1 MSKSRRGHGHGR
13 RQAHQQHR
21 DFWRD
26 WREERRRL
34 WQEQEMGGAHDADEQ
49 HNHPHHE
56 APPFPPRKRAVLWR
70 AFFHDFMGDWPED
83 HWAFSGRRFNPWR
96 QGKDEFN
103 PFVASLL
110 SKGGGLL
117 PIYVLHLLSQQP
129 RYGNEVMERITE
141 RTGGQWVA
149 NPGAIYPL
157 MTTLEQ
163 QGLIE
168 GEWEDPRKRTVRI
181 YRLTEAGEQ
190 ELARLIAIVQPK
202 LEEAIEVMQNLSDD
216 LNGDESKLPEE

>member
-1 MSKSRRGHGHGR
+1 
-13 RQAHQQHR
+13 
-21 DFWRD
+21 
-26 WREERRRL
+26 
-34 WQEQEMGGAHDADEQ
+34 
-49 HNHPHHE
+49 
-56 APPFPPRKRAVLWR
+56 
-70 AFFHDFMGDWPED
+70 MGDWPED

-149 NPGAIYPL
+149 TPGAIYPL
-157 MTTLEQ
+157 MTMLEE

-168 GEWEDPRKRTVRI
+168 GEWEDPCKRTVRI
-181 YRLTEAGEQ
+181 YRLTQAGEQ
-190 ELARLIAIVQPK
+190 ELARLIAVVLPK
-202 LEEAIEVMQNLSDD
+202 LEQAVTVMQGLADD
-216 LNGDESKLPEE
+216 LNNAVTDEG

>member
-1 MSKSRRGHGHGR
+1 MSDDRRSEEHDRRRARRKGHD
-13 RQAHQQHR
+13 
-21 DFWRD
+21 DFWHD

-34 WQEQEMGGAHDADEQ
+34 WQESGDEERG
-49 HNHPHHE
+49 PHQRGRRHR
-56 APPFPPRKRAVLWR
+56 PPFSARKRAVHWR
-70 AFFHDFMGDWPED
+70 TFFHDFMGDWPED

-96 QGKDEFN
+96 QGKDDFN
-103 PFVASLL
+103 PFVASFL

-117 PIYVLHLLSQQP
+117 PIYVLHLLSQQS
-129 RYGNEVMERITE
+129 RYGNEVMERISE

-157 MTTLEQ
+157 MTTLEE

-181 YRLTEAGEQ
+181 YRITEVGEQ
-190 ELARLIAIVQPK
+190 ELARLIAVVRPK
-202 LEEAIEVMQNLSDD
+202 LEEAIEVMQGLVDD
-216 LNGDESKLPEE
+216 LNGDEREPLEE

>member
-1 MSKSRRGHGHGR
+1 MRGEEHDRRRSHR
-13 RQAHQQHR
+13 RRHR
-21 DFWRD
+21 DFWND

-34 WQEQEMGGAHDADEQ
+34 WQEMGGPPDERGQ
-49 HNHPHHE
+49 LHHE

-70 AFFHDFMGDWPED
+70 TFFHDFMGDWPED

-117 PIYVLHLLSQQP
+117 PIYVLHLLAQQP

-157 MTTLEQ
+157 MTLLEE
-163 QGLIE
+163 QGLVK

-181 YRLTEAGEQ
+181 YRITEAGEQ
-190 ELARLIAIVQPK
+190 ELTRLIAVVLPK
-202 LEEAIEVMQNLSDD
+202 LEEAVEVMQGLADD
-216 LNGDESKLPEE
+216 LNGDVKNEI

>member
-1 MSKSRRGHGHGR
+1 MSDKKRDEERGHR
-13 RQAHQQHR
+13 RRHHKR
-21 DFWRD
+21 HKDFWHD
-26 WREERRRL
+26 WRQERHRL
-34 WQEQEMGGAHDADEQ
+34 WQEMDESRGDQ
-49 HNHPHHE
+49 RHE
-56 APPFPPRKRAVLWR
+56 HEHRRRSPFPPRKRAVHWR

-83 HWAFSGRRFNPWR
+83 HWAFGGRRFNPWR

-103 PFVASLL
+103 PFVASFL

-157 MTTLEQ
+157 MTTLEE

-190 ELARLIAIVQPK
+190 ELARLIAIVRPK
-202 LEEAIEVMQNLSDD
+202 LEEAIEVLRGLAND
-216 LNGDESKLPEE
+216 LNGDQSEAPE